1 MQLPPNKDIRDLL
14 EGMLGRDV
22 ALEPSA
28 TTLSSSDTVGSLV
41 ATYCDDDGRTRA
53 VLGWS
58 VEAGAQVGAAIGLIP
73 APLAKEMA
81 AEQFLRLD
89 IADNLAEVSN
99 VMAALFDLPGNPHV
113 RMKDRYCP
121 AASAPPELT
130 SFLYSNPDRVD
141 LDITVKGYGSGK
153 FALVTWV

>member
-1 MQLPPNKDIRDLL
+1 MRLPSNKDIKDLL

-22 ALEPSA
+22 SLEPAA
-28 TTLSSSDTVGSLV
+28 TTLSSTDTIGSLI
-41 ATYCDDDGRTRA
+41 ATYCDDDSRTRA

-58 VEAGAQVGAAIGLIP
+58 IDAGAHVGAAIGLVP

-99 VMAALFDLPGNPHV
+99 VMAALFDKPGNPHV
-113 RMKDRYCP
+113 RMQDRYCP
-121 AASAPPELT
+121 AASAPAELS
-130 SFLYSNPDRVD
+130 SFLYTNADRLD

-153 FALVTWV
+153 LALVTWV

>member
-1 MQLPPNKDIRDLL
+1 MRLPPNKDIKDLL
-14 EGMLGRDV
+14 ESMLGRDV
-22 ALEPSA
+22 SLEPSK
-28 TTLSSSDTVGSLV
+28 TTLSSSDTVGSLI
-41 ATYCDDDGRTRA
+41 ATYCDDDSKNRA

-58 VEAGAQVGAAIGLIP
+58 IEAGAHVGASIGLIP

-81 AEQFLRLD
+81 AENFLRLD

-121 AASAPPELT
+121 AATAPPELS

-141 LDITVKGYGSGK
+141 FDITIKGYGSGK
-153 FALVTWV
+153 FALVTWD